1 MFIEA
6 VDMDFQKQQNMRYIQ
21 SFDDLKELVRY
32 LEEDFGKDIGVDIE
46 LYNIQFDGFGM
57 SFFVYYHDPEDWC
70 NSDIMDLSK
79 VIYKCGVDK
88 YKSNLWWFVDASG
101 LNDTYYDWYKFIHGV
116 VIRWNLGIKKRM
128 FWKCHGFKEKTYQ
141 GKELEIVRY
150 NESRPE
156 TYGYKPINM
165 TIDELKVLFEADEMF
180 V

>member
-32 LEEDFGKDIGVDIE
+32 LEEDFGKDIGVNIE

-88 YKSNLWWFVDASG
+88 YKSGD
-101 LNDTYYDWYKFIHGV
+101 
-116 VIRWNLGIKKRM
+116 GIS
-128 FWKCHGFKEKTYQ
+128 
-141 GKELEIVRY
+141 V
-150 NESRPE
+150 
-156 TYGYKPINM
+156 
-165 TIDELKVLFEADEMF
+165 
-180 V
+180 